1 MQTITNNNPETLQK
15 QFNNYLLDC
24 FNSLQNR
31 DRIVVWLSGWSS
43 LNIFYAEVANIFENI
58 DSRLR
63 DKIYFCFLDER
74 VVDFN
79 SIDSNYKLVKDLFL
93 DELLN
98 KWYIKQTQI
107 LLADFSLTDYE
118 TDYFN
123 QVKHIDIWLFWVW
136 PDCHT
141 CSLFPNHT
149 LLRDTTYWYL
159 KISDSPKP
167 PSDRITIS
175 VNMLIDTNYAFA
187 FFMWNTK
194 IEALKMFM
202 DEKINIDFCPIK
214 LIKKCENV
222 YVFSDIT

>member
-1 MQTITNNNPETLQK
+1 MQTIINNNPEVLK
-15 QFNNYLLDC
+15 EQFNNQILNC
-24 FNSLQNR
+24 FNSMQNK
-31 DRIVVWLSGWSS
+31 DKIIIWLSGWSS
-43 LNIFYAEVANIFENI
+43 LNIFYWEFVNIFESI
-58 DSRLR
+58 DSNLR
-63 DKIYFCFLDER
+63 SKIYFCFLDER

-79 SIDSNYKLVKDLFL
+79 SIDSNYKLVSELFL
-93 DELLN
+93 DELVN

-107 LLADFSLTDYE
+107 LLPDFSLTDYE

-141 CSLFPNHT
+141 CSLFPNHA
-149 LLRDTTYWYL
+149 LLWDTTYWYL
-159 KISDSPKP
+159 KITDSPKP
-167 PSDRITIS
+167 PSHRITIS
-175 VNMLIDTNYAFA
+175 VNMLFDTKYAFA